1 MASRF
6 RRLLALLMLLC
17 MPFQALSALDAALCL
32 EQGYGDSGSA
42 LATDTDGAS
51 ADHDRMDFGGLS
63 FDSCALCHLGCAPLV
78 IGLSFDS
85 RFELKQAFVAGLD
98 AACIEHDPYRLKRPP
113 RLPLA

>member
-42 LATDTDGAS
+42 TAADAAATS

-63 FDSCALCHLGCAPLV
+63 FDSCALCHIGCAPLL
-78 IGLSFDS
+78 IGLSSDG
-85 RFELKQAFVAGLD
+85 RFELKQAFVPGLD

>member
-1 MASRF
+1 MTLRF

-17 MPFQALSALDAALCL
+17 MPFQALSALDGALCL

-42 LATDTDGAS
+42 PADAVV

-78 IGLSFDS
+78 IGLSSDN

-98 AACIEHDPYRLKRPP
+98 AACIEHDPYQLKRPP